1 MKHATRISDL
11 FKIFV
16 QPLLAI
22 FQLRLKE
29 QLEATFSH
37 SNVKLKSLPKIFTE
51 KLIIYITQN
60 KSKINVKRFLKS
72 VI

>member
-29 QLEATFSH
+29 QLGATFSH
-37 SNVKLKSLPKIFTE
+37 SNIKLKSLPKIFTE